1 MKTIKGND
9 LFIKL
14 DEKTVFHA
22 QTHDFTSTSEFE
34 EWETKDTDGK
44 QNELS
49 GVTGSASANGI
60 ACISEESDTGNNTM
74 DTPSLLDAQLA
85 GKSLELTLSLGG
97 KVYTAT
103 AWIES
108 VQITGEVSK
117 KATYSASFK
126 TNALKPVTAQNS

>member
-9 LFIKL
+9 LFIQL
-14 DEKTVFHA
+14 DEKTVYHA
-22 QTHDFTSTSEFE
+22 QTHDFTSTSEYE

-60 ACISEESDTGNNTM
+60 ACISEASDSGTNTM
-74 DTPSLLDAQLA
+74 DTPSLLDAQLS
-85 GKSLELTLSLGG
+85 GKALELTLSLGG
-97 KVYTAT
+97 KIYTAT

-126 TNALKPVTAQNS
+126 TNALKPATA

>member
-14 DEKTVFHA
+14 DDKTVFHA
-22 QTHDFTSTSEFE
+22 QSHDFTSTAEFE

-60 ACISEESDTGNNTM
+60 ACISEASDDGDNTM
-74 DTPSLLDAQLA
+74 DTPSLLDAQLS
-85 GKSLELTLSLGG
+85 GKALELTLSLGG
-97 KVYTAT
+97 KIYTAT

-108 VQITGEVSK
+108 VQLTGEVAK

-126 TNALKPVTAQNS
+126 TNALKPATA